1 LLEPVIAEGG
11 VLTANDDFV
20 ATINQLRQETGCLV
34 IADEIQTGFGRCG
47 SWLASERIGLDTDIV
62 TMAKALGGGLPL
74 GMTLVC
80 EKVWQTLH
88 AGDHGTTFGGNPVAC
103 AAGFAV
109 ACVMEKE
116 RILENVN
123 ARAEQLRAG
132 LAPFGTVRGMGL
144 LIGVETG
151 KPVGALIDACR
162 EQRLLVLRAGE
173 NVLRMLPPLNLS
185 EAEADEGLERFKRA
199 FKTVP

>member
-1 LLEPVIAEGG
+1 
-11 VLTANDDFV
+11 
-20 ATINQLRQETGCLV
+20 
-34 IADEIQTGFGRCG
+34 
-47 SWLASERIGLDTDIV
+47 
-62 TMAKALGGGLPL
+62 
-74 GMTLVC
+74 MTLVC

-116 RILENVN
+116 RILDNVQ
-123 ARAEQLRAG
+123 ARSEQLRQG
-132 LAPFGTVRGMGL
+132 LAPFGEVRGMGL
-144 LIGVETG
+144 LLGLVSE
-151 KPVGALIDACR
+151 KPVAKLIDACR

-185 EAEADEGLERFKRA
+185 EAEADEGLERFGRA
-199 FKTVP
+199 FQNI